1 MLIALG
7 ACHASAAAGVTLY
20 QGESGWSQWS
30 SVATGYTTVGFTDL
44 GMYEPVA
51 PDRYADLGVLITD
64 PEGNLGEINPYAFPI
79 DGHGIWGGCVTEFTL
94 LTPSHA
100 FASRF
105 PGLMHAWLYSGA
117 TLVAA
122 FSSAAFG
129 GGGADQFAGFVSS
142 ELFDRVVFTGFG
154 SLPPFPCDDVLFDDI
169 YFSVVPAPSVL
180 AVGAIAM
187 LVGRGRRRS

>member
-94 LTPSHA
+94 VTPSHA
-100 FASRF
+100 FATWY
-105 PGLMHAWLYSGA
+105 PGDMYAWLYSG
-117 TLVAA
+117 TSLVAA
-122 FSSAAFG
+122 FSAVALG
-129 GGGADQFAGFVSS
+129 GPGVTHFAGFASS
-142 ELFDRVVFTGFG
+142 TPFDRVVFKGAG
-154 SLPPFPCDDVLFDDI
+154 PPPPFPCNDVFFDDI

-180 AVGAIAM
+180 TVGATAM